1 MPRDNS
7 LSPLQEDAKDMIDGI
22 GLDSEI
28 DTIIET
34 LGEPRIPSP
43 LINRDYSCFVSSQ
56 DRVLARVSYRSLK
69 KSCEEGSDPL
79 SFELA
84 GPREQIYFDPSKIR
98 CAIVTCGGLCPGIND
113 VIRAIVLGLYYDY
126 GVQSTIGI
134 RYGLRGFIP
143 DYGLSVKDLTLKAVN
158 RIHEYGGT
166 ILASSRGPQ
175 RIDLIVDALVRM
187 NVSILFII
195 GGDGTFRAGT
205 KIVDEIKKQGLKIA
219 VVAIPKTIDNDI
231 YLVSKTFGF
240 DTAVEM
246 ACQSIKCAHTE
257 AIGAPNGIGLVKV
270 MGRYSG
276 FIAAAATNAL
286 REVNFCLIPES
297 DFDLEGKNGLLKALE
312 HRLRDRGHAVVV
324 VAEGAGQRYVAGDK
338 IKRDPSGN
346 VSLGDIGTFL
356 KDTFKKYFKEIGM
369 DAFIRYIDPSYI
381 IRSVPANVDD
391 RLYCANLGQNAVHAA
406 MAGKTAMMVS
416 LWNDRYV
423 YVPMASAIKHN
434 KRVNLNSRFWL
445 SVLESTGQSSLKNEL

>member
-1 MPRDNS
+1 MSKNNS
-7 LSPLQEDAKDMIDGI
+7 ISVLQKDDMDMIDGI
-22 GLDSEI
+22 GLDAEI
-28 DTIIET
+28 DTVIED

-43 LINRDYSCFVSSQ
+43 LIKKGYSYFVSDQ
-56 DRVLARVSYRSLK
+56 DRVLVRVSYRSLK
-69 KSCEEGSDPL
+69 KKWEEGAEPL

-84 GPREQIYFDPSKIR
+84 GPRERIYFDPSKTR

-134 RYGLRGFIP
+134 QYGLRGFIP
-143 DYGLSVKDLTLKAVN
+143 EYGLPVKDLTPNAVN

-175 RIDLIVDALVRM
+175 PIEVIVDALVRM

-195 GGDGTFRAGT
+195 GGDGTFRAGS
-205 KIVDEIKKQGLKIA
+205 KIAEEIKRQGLKIA
-219 VVAIPKTIDNDI
+219 IVAIPKTIDNDI

-246 ACQSIKCAHTE
+246 ACQAIRCAHTE
-257 AIGAPNGIGLVKV
+257 AIGCPNGIGLVKL
-270 MGRYSG
+270 MGRHSG

-297 DFDLEGKNGLLKALE
+297 DFDLEGENGLLKALE
-312 HRLRDRGHAVVV
+312 HRLRNRGHAVIV
-324 VAEGAGQRYVAGDK
+324 VAEGAGQRYVAKDNVQ
-338 IKRDPSGN
+338 RDPSGN
-346 VSLGDIGTFL
+346 IKLGDIGSFL
-356 KDTFKKYFKEIGM
+356 KERFKKYFKEIGM

-406 MAGKTAMMVS
+406 MSGKTAMMVS

-423 YVPMASAIKHN
+423 HVPLASAIRHN

-445 SVLESTGQSSLKNEL
+445 SVLESTGQSSLKNG